1 MRNVNGALARPASR
15 FCPSRADSWMNR
27 ASLLSILLLG
37 AWFIGEPA
45 YADVT
50 DTAVLRNKPA
60 LLRLSYEVLDIGPS
74 ETMGLAGV
82 HYLVNVHP
90 DWYVGASGFGALQ
103 GERGGFFTGGFTVGT
118 GKRFA
123 SKWLLDAGL
132 FVGGGGGGSAPQ
144 GGGLMLRP
152 HLGIS
157 RDMGS
162 VMLGAGVSYV
172 RFPNGGIDSTQLNL
186 TLGIPFDVHYGRAS
200 DAGKAVYTGDLYGLK
215 LHEAEWLATA
225 GEYRPTGNAQTTAGS
240 AMTSPLKR
248 VGFEYRRHLDAHRY
262 FFVETAGAMGGQS
275 DGFAELLAGAGY
287 RVPLLSQRLHLSA
300 SLAAGGAGGGQ
311 VDTGGG
317 LVAKARVGLDYNF
330 TPSLKLGME
339 GGRIESA
346 GSFSANFYGLSLG
359 YRVGELSAGKG
370 GDAWQ
375 GNNNVRLA
383 KWRLVGVQHT
393 SLNVAR
399 KSSSSQDLNLV
410 GLKIE
415 KFLTNSLYLT
425 GQAHGAYMGDA
436 GGYAVGLIG
445 AGWEIPL
452 REDGRLSFNAELSAG
467 AAGGGGVDVGGGAII
482 QPLVGLTWRLNNQ
495 LAARLEAGRVKA
507 LEGKLDSNLIGF
519 GLTYEF
525 SRPEYRY

>member
-1 MRNVNGALARPASR
+1 MFINGPA
-15 FCPSRADSWMNR
+15 W
-27 ASLLSILLLG
+27 
-37 AWFIGEPA
+37 
-45 YADVT
+45 ADVT
-50 DTAVLRNKPA
+50 DTAVLRSKPA

-132 FVGGGGGGSAPQ
+132 FVGGGGGGAAPQ

-157 RDMGS
+157 RDVGG

-186 TLGIPFDVHYGRAS
+186 TLGIPFDVYYGRAS
-200 DAGKAVYTGDLYGLK
+200 DTGKAVYSGDLVGLK
-215 LHEAEWLATA
+215 LQKSEWLATA
-225 GEYRPTGNAQTTAGS
+225 SEYRPTDNAKTTTGA
-240 AMTSPLKR
+240 AMTSALKR
-248 VGFEYRRHLDAHRY
+248 IGFEYRRHVDAHRY
-262 FFVETAGAMGGQS
+262 YFVETAGAIGGQS
-275 DGFAELLAGAGY
+275 DGYAELLAGAGY

-317 LVAKARVGLDYNF
+317 LVAKARVGLDYDL
-330 TPSLKLGME
+330 TPSLKLGLE

-359 YRVGELSAGKG
+359 YLMGELGTGNSGH
-370 GDAWQ
+370 AWQ
-375 GNNNVRLA
+375 GDDGMRLA
-383 KWRLVGVQHT
+383 RWRLVGVHHT
-393 SLNVAR
+393 HFGAAR
-399 KSSSSQDLNLV
+399 KSGSDQDVSLV
-410 GLKIE
+410 GLKVE
-415 KFLTNSLYLT
+415 KFLTDSLYIT
-425 GQAHGAYMGDA
+425 GQAHGAYAGDA

-452 REDGRLSFNAELSAG
+452 REDGRLRFNAELAVG

-482 QPLVGLTWRLNNQ
+482 QPQLGLTWRLNNQ
-495 LAARLEAGRVKA
+495 FSARLEAGRVKA
-507 LEGKLDSNLIGF
+507 LEGKLDSNLMGL

-525 SRPEYRY
+525 SRPEYHY

>member
-1 MRNVNGALARPASR
+1 MAAPAWAEITES
-15 FCPSRADSWMNR
+15 
-27 ASLLSILLLG
+27 
-37 AWFIGEPA
+37 
-45 YADVT
+45 
-50 DTAVLRNKPA
+50 AVLRSKPA
-60 LLRLSYEVLDIGPS
+60 LLRMSYEVLDIGPS

-90 DWYVGASGFGALQ
+90 DWYVGASGFGALA

-157 RDMGS
+157 RDIGS
-162 VMLGAGVSYV
+162 VMLGAGVSHV
-172 RFPNGGIDSTQLNL
+172 RFPDGGIDSTQLNL
-186 TLGIPFDVHYGRAS
+186 SLGIPFDVYYGRAS
-200 DAGKAVYTGDLYGLK
+200 DAGKAVYAGDLFGLK
-215 LHEAEWLATA
+215 LRETEWLATA
-225 GEYRPTGNAQTTAGS
+225 GEYRPADKAKTTAGA

-248 VGFEYRRHLDAHRY
+248 VGFEYRRHLDGHRY
-262 FFVETAGAMGGQS
+262 FLVETAGAMGGQS

-287 RVPLLSQRLHLSA
+287 RVPLLSPRLHLSA

-311 VDTGGG
+311 IDTGGG
-317 LVAKARVGLDYNF
+317 LVAKARVGLDYDL
-330 TPSLKLGME
+330 TPSLKLGVE

-346 GSFSANFYGLSLG
+346 GSFSANFYNLSLG
-359 YRVGELSAGKG
+359 YRLGEVGAGEG
-370 GDAWQ
+370 GHD
-375 GNNNVRLA
+375 GRSIDGVRLA
-383 KWRLVGVQHT
+383 KWRLSGVQHT
-393 SLNVAR
+393 SLDAAR
-399 KSSSSQDLNLV
+399 KNGSDQDLSMI

-415 KFLTNSLYLT
+415 KFLTDSLYLT
-425 GQAHGAYMGDA
+425 GQAHGAYVGDA

-452 REDGRLSFNAELSAG
+452 REDRRLSFNAEVAVG
-467 AAGGGGVDVGGGAII
+467 AAGGGGVDVGGGGII
-482 QPLVGLTWRLNNQ
+482 QPQLGLTWRLNSRF
-495 LAARLEAGRVKA
+495 AARIEAARVKA
-507 LEGKLDSNLIGF
+507 LEGKLDSNVVGI

-525 SRPEYRY
+525 SRPEYGYD

>member
-1 MRNVNGALARPASR
+1 M
-15 FCPSRADSWMNR
+15 SWINR
-27 ASLLSILLLG
+27 ASLLSMILLG
-37 AWFIGEPA
+37 ALFHGGPA
-45 YADVT
+45 WADAT
-50 DTAVLRNKPA
+50 ETAVLRSKHA

-123 SKWLLDAGL
+123 SKWMFDTGL
-132 FVGGGGGGSAPQ
+132 FVGGGGGGAAPQ
-144 GGGLMLRP
+144 GGGMMLRP

-157 RDMGS
+157 RDVGS

-172 RFPNGGIDSTQLNL
+172 KFPNGGIDSTQLNL
-186 TLGIPFDVHYGRAS
+186 TLGIPVDVYYGRAI
-200 DAGKAVYTGDLYGLK
+200 DAGKTVHSSDLFGLK
-215 LHEAEWLATA
+215 LQESEWLATV
-225 GEYRPTGNAQTTAGS
+225 GEYRPNDNAKTTES
-240 AMTSPLKR
+240 TAMTSPLKR

-287 RVPLLSQRLHLSA
+287 RVPLLSQRVHLSA

-317 LVAKARVGLDYNF
+317 LVAKARAGLDYDL
-330 TPSLKLGME
+330 TPALKLGLE
-339 GGRIESA
+339 AGRIESA

-359 YRVGELSAGKG
+359 YRIGEVGAGG
-370 GDAWQ
+370 SGQTWQ
-375 GNNNVRLA
+375 GDNGVRLA

-393 SLNVAR
+393 NLAAAR
-399 KSSSSQDLNLV
+399 KTGSDQDLSLV

-415 KFLTNSLYLT
+415 KFMTDAFYLT
-425 GQAHGAYMGDA
+425 GQAHGAYVGDA

-452 REDGRLSFNAELSAG
+452 REDGRLRFNVELAAG
-467 AAGGGGVDVGGGAII
+467 AAGGGGVDVGGGIII
-482 QPLVGLTWRLNNQ
+482 QPQLGLTWRLNNQ
-495 LAARLEAGRVKA
+495 LAVRFEVGRVKA
-507 LEGKLDSNLIGF
+507 LEGKLDSNVLGL

-525 SRPEYRY
+525 SRPEYRHE

>member
-1 MRNVNGALARPASR
+1 MRPMNCAARLAA
-15 FCPSRADSWMNR
+15 
-27 ASLLSILLLG
+27 LLLG
-37 AWFIGEPA
+37 AWCVAAPVRA
-45 YADVT
+45 DDVT
-50 DTAVLRNKPA
+50 ETAVLRSKPA
-60 LLRLSYEVLDIGPS
+60 LLRMSYEVLDIGPS

-90 DWYVGASGFGALQ
+90 DWYVGASGFGALA

-157 RDMGS
+157 RDLGG

-172 RFPNGGIDSTQLNL
+172 KFPNGGIDSTQLNL

-200 DAGKAVYTGDLYGLK
+200 DAGKTVHAYDLFGLK
-215 LHEAEWLATA
+215 LREAEWLATA
-225 GEYRPTGNAQTTAGS
+225 GEYQPTGSAKTTSGA
-240 AMTSPLKR
+240 AMASSLKR
-248 VGFEYRRHLDAHRY
+248 VGFEYRRHLDAYRY

-287 RVPLLSQRLHLSA
+287 RVPLMSPRLHLSA
-300 SLAAGGAGGGQ
+300 SLAAGGAGGGN

-317 LVAKARVGLDYNF
+317 LIAKARVGLDYDL
-330 TPSLKLGME
+330 TPSLKLGLE

-346 GSFSANFYGLSLG
+346 GSFSARFYGLSLG
-359 YRVGELSAGKG
+359 YRVGEIG
-370 GDAWQ
+370 GDKGVQPWQ
-375 GNNNVRLA
+375 GGDGMRLA
-383 KWRLVGVQHT
+383 KWRLAGVQHT
-393 SLNVAR
+393 TFAAAR
-399 KSSSSQDLNLV
+399 KTGGDQDLSLV

-415 KFLTNSLYLT
+415 KFLTDSVYLT
-425 GQAHGAYMGDA
+425 GQAHGAYTGDA

-452 REDGRLSFNAELSAG
+452 REDGRLSFNAEFAAG

-482 QPLVGLTWRLNNQ
+482 QPQVGLTWRLSQ
-495 LAARLEAGRVKA
+495 QFAARLEAGRVIA
-507 LEGKLDSNLIGF
+507 LDGKLDSNVMGL

-525 SRPEYRY
+525 SRPEYRYE

>member
-1 MRNVNGALARPASR
+1 MSGVDRAARGCVLFLGALCLAAPAV
-15 FCPSRADSWMNR
+15 ADITES
-27 ASLLSILLLG
+27 
-37 AWFIGEPA
+37 
-45 YADVT
+45 
-50 DTAVLRNKPA
+50 AVLRSKPA
-60 LLRLSYEVLDIGPS
+60 LLRMSYEVLDIGPS

-90 DWYVGASGFGALQ
+90 DWYVGASGFGALA

-144 GGGLMLRP
+144 GGGMMLRP
-152 HLGIS
+152 HLGVS
-157 RDMGS
+157 RDIGS

-172 RFPNGGIDSTQLNL
+172 KFPDGGIDSAQLNL
-186 TLGIPFDVHYGRAS
+186 SLGIPFDVYYGRAS
-200 DAGKAVYTGDLYGLK
+200 DAGKAVYAGDLFGLG
-215 LHEAEWLATA
+215 LRETEWLATA
-225 GEYRPTGNAQTTAGS
+225 GEYRPAGDARTTAGAAMS
-240 AMTSPLKR
+240 ASLKR
-248 VGFEYRRHLDAHRY
+248 VGFEYRRHFDAHRY

-287 RVPLLSQRLHLSA
+287 RVPLLSPRLHLGA

-317 LVAKARVGLDYNF
+317 LVAKARVGLDYDL
-330 TPSLKLGME
+330 TPSLKLGLE

-346 GSFSANFYGLSLG
+346 GSFSANFYSLSLG
-359 YRVGELSAGKG
+359 YRLGEVGAGARG
-370 GDAWQ
+370 GDRQ
-375 GNNNVRLA
+375 GVDGVRLA
-383 KWRLVGVQHT
+383 RWRLVGVQHT
-393 SLNVAR
+393 SLDAAR
-399 KSSSSQDLNLV
+399 KSSSNQDLSLV

-415 KFLTNSLYLT
+415 KFLTDSFYLT
-425 GQAHGAYMGDA
+425 GQAHGAYAGDA

-452 REDGRLSFNAELSAG
+452 REDGRLRFNAEFAAG

-482 QPLVGLTWRLNNQ
+482 QPQVGLTWRLSQ
-495 LAARLEAGRVKA
+495 QFAARLEAGRVKA
-507 LEGKLDSNLIGF
+507 LEGKLDSNVV
-519 GLTYEF
+519 GLGLAYEF
-525 SRPEYRY
+525 SRPEYRYE